1 MTKYIVSVLMA
12 LLPFLAPPAQAQVT
26 FFEGRRSNPSFMAS
40 WAQGAP
46 YTIHNFD
53 WMSMP
58 GYPRYP
64 PGTLDHLGWGIDN
77 LDPFVVSTIASQ
89 PVQEVMFPQ
98 HVSIPILARVKPMNP
113 SAAYGLAYSGV
124 TNILAPLYTNFRILK
139 VRLANGELHAHKF
152 NLGHINTS
160 AIPPGW
166 TMYGFRTTVPWTEA
180 WIEAN
185 PNYLLPGMPAN
196 GVVCALRFIFVLS
209 DTVPP
214 QAPASVMPGSH
225 KTVSGATLVNEKLV
239 TEKLVNETFGEEKLG
254 TAPAPSL
261 PGVGPHGFP
270 PFDRPPQRR
279 RRVVTTDE

>member
-1 MTKYIVSVLMA
+1 
-12 LLPFLAPPAQAQVT
+12 
-26 FFEGRRSNPSFMAS
+26 
-40 WAQGAP
+40 
-46 YTIHNFD
+46 
-53 WMSMP
+53 
-58 GYPRYP
+58 
-64 PGTLDHLGWGIDN
+64 
-77 LDPFVVSTIASQ
+77 
-89 PVQEVMFPQ
+89 MFPQ

-124 TNILAPLYTNFRILK
+124 TNILPSLYTNFRILK

-152 NLGHINTS
+152 NLGHITTS
-160 AIPPGW
+160 SVPPGY

-225 KTVSGATLVNEKLV
+225 KTVSGDSLVNER
-239 TEKLVNETFGEEKLG
+239 FGEEQLG

-261 PGVGPHGFP
+261 PGVGPRGFP
-270 PFDRPPQRR
+270 PFDRLPQRR
-279 RRVVTTDE
+279 RREVTTDD

>member
-1 MTKYIVSVLMA
+1 
-12 LLPFLAPPAQAQVT
+12 
-26 FFEGRRSNPSFMAS
+26 
-40 WAQGAP
+40 
-46 YTIHNFD
+46 
-53 WMSMP
+53 
-58 GYPRYP
+58 
-64 PGTLDHLGWGIDN
+64 
-77 LDPFVVSTIASQ
+77 
-89 PVQEVMFPQ
+89 
-98 HVSIPILARVKPMNP
+98 
-113 SAAYGLAYSGV
+113 
-124 TNILAPLYTNFRILK
+124 
-139 VRLANGELHAHKF
+139 
-152 NLGHINTS
+152 
-160 AIPPGW
+160 
-166 TMYGFRTTVPWTEA
+166 MYGFRTTVPWTEA

>member
-1 MTKYIVSVLMA
+1 MRLQTHLAIGPVLA
-12 LLPFLAPPAQAQVT
+12 FLGAPAQAQVT
-26 FFEGRRSNPSFMAS
+26 FFEGPRSNPSFMAS

-46 YTIHNFD
+46 YTIRNFD

-77 LDPFVVSTIASQ
+77 LDPFVVSLVETTS
-89 PVQEVMFPQ
+89 VQEAMYPQ

-124 TNILAPLYTNFRILK
+124 TNILPSLYTNFRILK
-139 VRLANGELHAHKF
+139 VRLANGELHAYKF
-152 NLGHINTS
+152 NLGNTS
-160 AIPPGW
+160 SSNYPSMGKL
-166 TMYGFRTTVPWTEA
+166 YGFRTTVPWTEA

-225 KTVSGATLVNEKLV
+225 KTVSGATLVNEKLAN
-239 TEKLVNETFGEEKLG
+239 EKLVNETFGEEKLG

-261 PGVGPHGFP
+261 PGVGPRGFP
-270 PFDRPPQRR
+270 PFDRLPQRR
-279 RRVVTTDE
+279 RREVTTDD